1 MWEVKREGVVCGI
14 EKAVACLFTRRL
26 TACVNM
32 RWEREA
38 ETELEK
44 ERERGKSER
53 NLIKFVGPA

>member
-38 ETELEK
+38 ETELE
-44 ERERGKSER
+44 RERAREKEGRVNET
-53 NLIKFVGPA
+53 

>member
-1 MWEVKREGVVCGI
+1 MCGI

-44 ERERGKSER
+44 EREREKSER